1 MSVESFRCKRVYLND
16 QKFESMWVTFYWKD
30 EQVVSGSHPY
40 CCVVLTLPSR
50 NFCLLSVFGL
60 GFLPLLCCRF
70 TASFATLLKS
80 WSTLRMSS
88 LRACSRELPG
98 CLMTSTKDL
107 DMVLMMHSSMQSR
120 KDFFASRGLLEI
132 AGSFSW
138 SISVTTFFWVVLLG
152 FFPIIRMENIL
163 VK

>member
-1 MSVESFRCKRVYLND
+1 MSVENLWCRRVYLND
-16 QKFESMWVTFYWKD
+16 QKSKSTCWFSTPWVTFNWKD
-30 EQVVSGSHPY
+30 VQVVPGSRPY

-70 TASFATLLKS
+70 TASFAMLLKS
-80 WSTLRMSS
+80 WSTPRMSS

-98 CLMTSTKDL
+98 CLMTSTKDR

-120 KDFFASRGLLEI
+120 KDFFYASRGLFQI
-132 AGSFSW
+132 AEKYF
-138 SISVTTFFWVVLLG
+138 L
-152 FFPIIRMENIL
+152 
-163 VK
+163 K